1 MNKDKLESI
10 FLVFSCT
17 TEFLSLIVAIHSEYS
32 GMMKK
37 TFLFFGWVDLSV
49 KIERNK
55 KMEEINV
62 PFLIITL
69 KLYLH

>member
-1 MNKDKLESI
+1 MYDRISFLDSCDSLRVQWGDEESI
-10 FLVFSCT
+10 PFS
-17 TEFLSLIVAIHSEYS
+17 
-32 GMMKK
+32 
-37 TFLFFGWVDLSV
+37 GWVDLSV
-49 KIERNK
+49 KIELNK

>member
-1 MNKDKLESI
+1 MYDRIS
-10 FLVFSCT
+10 FLDSCD
-17 TEFLSLIVAIHSEYS
+17 SLRVQWGDEENIA
-32 GMMKK
+32 
-37 TFLFFGWVDLSV
+37 FFGWVDLSV